1 MAVNGSWRRVRPLA
15 GQALLVLVVIY
26 GATQAENALLVASGD
41 RPPDP
46 SGPGWFDGLTPVP
59 FNLSPGIQRPRDA
72 IRQNDTRFLL
82 EEPDPPMIDIGLGL
96 GAPIG
101 KHESTELNIHRFQYN
116 KAPPTLHL
124 WGI

>member
-26 GATQAENALLVASGD
+26 GATQAENALRVASGD

-59 FNLSPGIQRPRDA
+59 FNLSPGIQRPSDA
-72 IRQNDTRFLL
+72 IRQNDIRIVL
-82 EEPDPPMIDIGLGL
+82 EELDPPMIAIGRGL

-101 KHESTELNIHRFQYN
+101 KRARIELNYLEILYKQGLQIGRAHV
-116 KAPPTLHL
+116 
-124 WGI
+124 